1 MKYLKSIFEFLLES
15 ESINKSQD
23 KSQDKLKGEIT
34 KFEINLKEKKSLND
48 ENFDDILKIL
58 ERDCST
64 FIREIKDS
72 KSVVFRGFKK
82 IGSPHIENDKSIP
95 GLYKKE
101 RRRSRYTLDLRGDFS
116 DDLDAIFVKM
126 FNFRLRSD
134 GVFTSKCPFT
144 AAGYSDSPTNFST
157 KRKAYIFFPI
167 GDYNYYWN
175 PNINDLFSHVEDE
188 DWYRY
193 YDEEDDSSYEWE
205 YYDRYGDPR
214 AFAYTAW
221 NGHFELNGVEIKGR
235 FYPRTKLTEYI
246 FDNYKKFGLEA
257 PEDNKIKIGDDIVNI
272 TTDIKHISALKWIPE
287 MTLDE
292 FSEGLKFNKEDKLH
306 EITIGYKSGDI
317 ETVSYQE
324 IVFDSNQYYLIEEDY
339 YFKLMEYLENK

>member
-15 ESINKSQD
+15 ESVNKN
-23 KSQDKLKGEIT
+23 KDKLKKELI
-34 KFEINLKEKKSLND
+34 KFEIKLKEKESLND
-48 ENFDDILKIL
+48 ENFGDILKIL

-116 DDLDAIFVKM
+116 DDLDDIFVEM

-144 AAGYSDSPTNFST
+144 AASYSDTPTDFNFKS
-157 KRKAYIFFPI
+157 KRKTYIFFPI
-167 GDYNYYWN
+167 GDYDYYWN
-175 PNINDLFSHVEDE
+175 PNINDLFSHVEGK
-188 DWYRY
+188 DWYEY
-193 YDEEDDSSYEWE
+193 YEEDGYEWE
-205 YYDRYGDPR
+205 YYDIYGDPR
-214 AFAYTAW
+214 YYPYTTW
-221 NGHFELNGVEIKGR
+221 NGHFELNGVEIKGK

-246 FDNYKKFGLEA
+246 FFNYKKFGLEA

-272 TTDIKHISALKWIPE
+272 TTDIKHIGALKWIPE

-292 FSEGLKFNKEDKLH
+292 FSEYLKFNKEDILYG
-306 EITIGYKSGDI
+306 ITSDYKSGDI
-317 ETVSYQE
+317 EMVSDQE
-324 IVFDSNQYYLIEEDY
+324 IVFDCDYYYLIEEDY
-339 YFKLMEYLENK
+339 YFKLIEYLENK